1 MSRKRSPNFSE
12 AELEILID
20 GVERNCDRFYS
31 ANYPTHLQ
39 TPPKVKYGKLYAA
52 KLIQQ
57 TQRDTNAPL
66 RSFVKNGQLIRA
78 V

>member
-1 MSRKRSPNFSE
+1 MSRKRSQNFSE

-20 GVERNCDRFYS
+20 GVERNRSVLFSKLSNTTTIATKSKIWETICSKVNS
-31 ANYPTHLQ
+31 ANSR
-39 TPPKVKYGKLYAA
+39 V
-52 KLIQQ
+52 
-57 TQRDTNAPL
+57 TNAPL